1 MNLQGGLFWTPTP
14 NPLLDPYGTHFMHD
28 SHQFNY
34 HIVSCTATALSL
46 NIHILFKGNPTSKRC
61 VWMRRP
67 NYHQIPCF
75 QVFIIVKPFHLYQL
89 YKFVHRSLWL
99 RGSKCGLL
107 VFPGIIYSTGLIN
120 ERYLCACFTDCLSIL
135 CLSGVSSS
143 NFLPRWKNYRKRTPK
158 GKKLYFVVIVSK
170 IILLIIYLIFRWS

>member
-28 SHQFNY
+28 SHQYNY

-75 QVFIIVKPFHLYQL
+75 QVFIIVKPFRLYQL

-120 ERYLCACFTDCLSIL
+120 ERYLCACFTDCLIAFYVYQGSL
-135 CLSGVSSS
+135 LLTF
-143 NFLPRWKNYRKRTPK
+143 FLDE
-158 GKKLYFVVIVSK
+158 K
-170 IILLIIYLIFRWS
+170 IIEKELQREKSFILLLSCQRLFF

>member
-1 MNLQGGLFWTPTP
+1 
-14 NPLLDPYGTHFMHD
+14 MHD
-28 SHQFNY
+28 SRQFNY
-34 HIVSCTATALSL
+34 HLASRTATALSM

-61 VWMRRP
+61 VWMPRL

-75 QVFIIVKPFHLYQL
+75 QVFIIVKLFRLYQL

-107 VFPGIIYSTGLIN
+107 VFPGIIYSTGLVN
-120 ERYLCACFTDCLSIL
+120 ERYSCACFTDCLCIS

-143 NFLPRWKNYRKRTPK
+143 NFLSRWKKIIEIDALYSLRTPK
-158 GKKLYFVVIVSK
+158 EKKPFFLLLSCQRLIF
-170 IILLIIYLIFRWS
+170 LIIYLICRWS

>member
-46 NIHILFKGNPTSKRC
+46 NIHILFKVNPTSKRC

-75 QVFIIVKPFHLYQL
+75 QVFIIVKPFRLYQL

-120 ERYLCACFTDCLSIL
+120 ERYLCACFTDCFCIL
-135 CLSGVSSS
+135 CLSGISSS
-143 NFLPRWKNYRKRTPK
+143 NFLPRWKIIEKELQR